1 MYGEEA
7 RWRRY
12 AARML
17 RVIACGQT
25 LDPNRNGTFADEV
38 EEVYRSPWTRQEKQQ
53 PQTVEEIKERL
64 LQRLKG

>member
-1 MYGEEA
+1 
-7 RWRRY
+7 
-12 AARML
+12 ML